1 MARPDRSRTTCAGVA
16 VACVALVV
24 AGVAVSVVHVARPSS
39 TLFDDGGDRVDAVL
53 VHASSES
60 RLEAGIAL
68 VKRGVGDTLAVS
80 QLGTY
85 GRSTTAMARLC
96 AQREP
101 KVACVAPEPPNTL
114 GEARAFGQLAAERGW
129 QRVAVVTNRAHL
141 TRAAMSVRQCTDAE
155 VVRVAADPGA
165 EPPMRRVRDEGVRT
179 TATATLVRAC

>member
-1 MARPDRSRTTCAGVA
+1 MAWLDRSRTTHAHVA

-24 AGVAVSVVHVARPSS
+24 AGIGVSVVHVARPSS
-39 TLFDDGGDRVDAVL
+39 TSFDDGHRVDAVL

-68 VKRGVGDTLAVS
+68 VNSGVGDTLAVS
-80 QLGTY
+80 ELGTY
-85 GRSTTAMARLC
+85 GRSPPSMARLC

-101 KVACVAPEPPNTL
+101 EVACVAPESPNTL

-155 VVRVAADPGA
+155 VAAVAVDPGA
-165 EPPMRRVRDEGVRT
+165 EPPMRRVRDEWVRT

>member
-1 MARPDRSRTTCAGVA
+1 MAWLDRSRTTHARVA

-39 TLFDDGGDRVDAVL
+39 TSFDGDGHRVDAVL

-60 RLEAGIAL
+60 RLEAGLAL
-68 VKRGVGDTLAVS
+68 VNSGVGDTLAVS
-80 QLGTY
+80 ELGTY
-85 GRSTTAMARLC
+85 GRSPASMARLC

-101 KVACVAPEPPNTL
+101 EVACVAPEPPNTL

-155 VVRVAADPGA
+155 VAPVTADPGA
-165 EPPMRRVRDEGVRT
+165 EPSMRRVRDEWVHT